1 MTFPYLELITKVSG
15 AGVPFDD
22 RGGIGGCGYSLFS
35 PVPGRV
41 SLRVS
46 GPIPSS
52 EEPLARTPPLGPKV
66 NENFDRSIGKQHIL

>member
-1 MTFPYLELITKVSG
+1 MIKVSG

-22 RGGIGGCGYSLFS
+22 RGGMDGWRYSWS
-35 PVPGRV
+35 PLSTRI

-52 EEPLARTPPLGPKV
+52 EEPLARTPPLFPE
-66 NENFDRSIGKQHIL
+66 NNFDTYIGNHGKNSVDT